1 MILSSARYSLAS
13 AHVGMSVMSLSARVS
28 FLKKA
33 SSGSPLIAFQRNNE
47 YAPGST

>member
-1 MILSSARYSLAS
+1 MILSSARYSFAS
-13 AHVGMSVMSLSARVS
+13 AHVGVSVRVS